1 MLNNQLITRLTNKH
15 PIIMKE
21 FSNIV
26 EIYLVSQIA
35 QVLQTDIV
43 VKENQKPII
52 VHAADF
58 DITPSNRKTKAGT
71 LSEVNLSIYIDKLS
85 KTDASILSIERSV
98 VLLFKTSAYQN
109 VVMGSLHYPARV
121 IMSRHLNSE
130 VLNVVSTQPTPHAL

>member
-1 MLNNQLITRLTNKH
+1 
-15 PIIMKE
+15 MKE

-58 DITPSNRKTKAGT
+58 DIAPASRKSKAGN
-71 LSEVNLSIYIDKLS
+71 LSEVNFSMYIDKLS
-85 KTDASILSIERSV
+85 KTDASTLHIERSV
-98 VLLFKTSAYQN
+98 VLLLKTSAYQN
-109 VVMGSLHYPARV
+109 VVLGSLHYPAKV
-121 IMSRHLNSE
+121 IMSRHLNSDILK
-130 VLNVVSTQPTPHAL
+130 VSSTQPTPHAL